1 MRFASNLGTAPR
13 IAASRSCGEASARDL
28 YRAQVEKRP
37 ASWRQEACSHNSNN
51 NPPGYSWTRSRK
63 HNHRRV
69 GESRLRRGCLDPGAP
84 TQHADKIPPAACRFT
99 KRRRVLEVER

>member
-28 YRAQVEKRP
+28 HRAQVEKRP

-51 NPPGYSWTRSRK
+51 NPP
-63 HNHRRV
+63 
-69 GESRLRRGCLDPGAP
+69 A
-84 TQHADKIPPAACRFT
+84 QPAF
-99 KRRRVLEVER
+99 VWNWNE

>member
-28 YRAQVEKRP
+28 HRAQVEKRP

-51 NPPGYSWTRSRK
+51 NPPAEFYRSRF
-63 HNHRRV
+63 
-69 GESRLRRGCLDPGAP
+69 GGDSITDS
-84 TQHADKIPPAACRFT
+84 
-99 KRRRVLEVER
+99 